1 MKLEHS
7 LTVYTKIRSKWIK
20 DLNIKL
26 DTKNS
31 LEEKVVRTLFDIN
44 YSSIFFGPPPKVM
57 KIKTKII
64 RLPWWLSGKESAC
77 NAGDM
82 RNTGSIP
89 GSGKSPEKDMA
100 THSSILA

>member
-1 MKLEHS
+1 MRLEHF
-7 LTVYTKIRSKWIK
+7 LTSYIKINSKWIK
-20 DLNIKL
+20 DKYKTRKLVEENIG
-26 DTKNS
+26 
-31 LEEKVVRTLFDIN
+31 RTLFDIN

-77 NAGDM
+77 SAGDM

-89 GSGKSPEKDMA
+89 GSGKSPEKEMA